1 MPIITIPTRWLAAL
15 NSAVLAVGRQ
25 VAIVLMGLMVLVI
38 LLQVVFRYVLNDALP
53 WSEEAA
59 RFMML
64 WMAGLAAPSA
74 YRWGG
79 FVAIDMVPEL
89 LPKKVGAILTFCLL
103 LVAMLVLITA
113 VQLGWKHVNSGWLFN
128 SSSLKIPRE
137 IWGGEGIQRIKLAWM
152 YLSMFVGVCLL
163 VSVNIELTLRAF
175 LTLFDRE
182 GDVPPVK
189 PMFAVEAD

>member
-1 MPIITIPTRWLAAL
+1 MPVIVMATRWFAVL

-25 VAIVLMGLMVLVI
+25 IAIALMGLMVLVI

-64 WMAGLAAPSA
+64 WMAGVAAPSA

-89 LPKKVGAILTFCLL
+89 LPKKIGAILTFTLL
-103 LVAMLVLITA
+103 LVAMMVLVTA
-113 VQLGWKHVNSGWLFN
+113 IQLGWNHVNSGWLFN
-128 SSSLKIPRE
+128 SSSLKIPRS

-152 YLSMFVGVCLL
+152 YMSMFVGVCLL

-182 GDVPPVK
+182 RDVPPVA
-189 PMFAVEAD
+189 PMFAMEAD

>member
-1 MPIITIPTRWLAAL
+1 MPIIVIATRWLAAL

-25 VAIVLMGLMVLVI
+25 VAVALMGLMVLVI

-89 LPKKVGAILTFCLL
+89 LPKKVGAILTFALL
-103 LVAMLVLITA
+103 LIAMMVLVTA

-128 SSSLKIPRE
+128 SSSLKIPRA

-163 VSVNIELTLRAF
+163 VAVNIELTLRAF
-175 LTLFDRE
+175 LTLFSRE
-182 GDVPPVK
+182 DDVPPVK
-189 PMFAVEAD
+189 PMFAMEAD

>member
-1 MPIITIPTRWLAAL
+1 MLIFLTATRLLAAL
-15 NSAVLAVGRQ
+15 NSAVLALGRQ
-25 VAIVLMGLMVLVI
+25 IAIGLMGLMVVVI

-53 WSEEAA
+53 WTEEAA

-89 LPKKVGAILTFCLL
+89 LPRRVGALLSFVLLFVAL
-103 LVAMLVLITA
+103 LVLVTA
-113 VQLGWKHVNSGWLFN
+113 VKLGWNHVNSGWLFN
-128 SSSLKIPRE
+128 SSSLKIPRSV
-137 IWGGEGIQRIKLAWM
+137 WGGEGVQRIKLAWM

-163 VSVNIELTLRAF
+163 LSVNIELMLRSF
-175 LTLFDRE
+175 LALMGRE
-182 GDVPPVK
+182 DEVPPIQ

>member
-1 MPIITIPTRWLAAL
+1 MPLLLTLTRMLAAL

-25 VAIVLMGLMVLVI
+25 IAIVLMGLMVLVI
-38 LLQVVFRYVLNDALP
+38 LLQVVFRYLLNDALP

-64 WMAGLAAPSA
+64 WMAGIAAPSA

-79 FVAIDMVPEL
+79 FVAIDMVPEM
-89 LPKKVGAILTFCLL
+89 LPRRVGAILTFVLL
-103 LVAMLVLITA
+103 LVAMLVLVTA

-128 SSSLKIPRE
+128 SSSLKIPRSV
-137 IWGGEGIQRIKLAWM
+137 WGGEGIQRIKLAWM

-163 VSVNIELTLRAF
+163 VAVNIELTLRAF
-175 LTLFDRE
+175 LTLFDRD

-189 PMFAVEAD
+189 PIFAVEAD